1 MRSSLPIHP
10 SVNRRISRAATSL
23 ARASIAALLLW
34 TASFAQIPAPSPGV
48 IATPDDFTQEETGPT
63 LGEVIGAIAENEK
76 RNAVDFHQ
84 LAELTL
90 QLGQAAMQ
98 QGQPIPDP
106 SIWDGIHAVDK
117 GELIDPLQT
126 DWDTLRSELEKLLEK
141 PPESEDQQP
150 QDQDSE
156 DQDQEEQQ
164 DNQEQENDSN
174 EQDSESG
181 EDSEDSQSSE
191 DESSDSQDES
201 GESSPEEQ
209 SEEGGESE
217 QGDQQEGENQQSQ
230 QNQNLG
236 DMDDPE
242 QTPEL
247 DQRRPEEKEEQ
258 TQVGGT
264 EKQQP
269 PRSAKQAM
277 TLQQLEQL
285 KQQDKPG
292 ALHML
297 LQNMEQSDGPPPPQ
311 KNLKDW

>member
-1 MRSSLPIHP
+1 MRSSLPIYP
-10 SVNRRISRAATSL
+10 SAYPPISRAATSL
-23 ARASIAALLLW
+23 ARASIAALLLS

-48 IATPDDFTQEETGPT
+48 IATPDDSTQEETGPT

-98 QGQPIPDP
+98 QGQRIPDP

-164 DNQEQENDSN
+164 DNQEQENDSD

-181 EDSEDSQSSE
+181 ENNEDSQSSE
-191 DESSDSQDES
+191 DES

-230 QNQNLG
+230 QNENLG

-242 QTPEL
+242 QTPDL

-297 LQNMEQSDGPPPPQ
+297 LQNMEQSDDPPPPQ